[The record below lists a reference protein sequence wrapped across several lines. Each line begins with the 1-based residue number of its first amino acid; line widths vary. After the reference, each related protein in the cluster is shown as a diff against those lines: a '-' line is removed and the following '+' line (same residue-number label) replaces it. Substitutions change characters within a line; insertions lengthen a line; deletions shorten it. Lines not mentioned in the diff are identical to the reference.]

1 MRKSTTSTV
10 TIMQARSESHYIFIP
25 SGPVRGVRA
34 KKMSSKRVK
43 GKDRNPSTY
52 KKRKTNQQQQQ
63 QVPTTIPELWK
74 CVQDALEIVKDDL
87 EIVKDDLK
95 IVKDDLENVTHGL
108 HLQTEV
114 TIRDVIRKRE
124 GEDFVLPKSLRSLTD
139 VKEWLCKKTNKE
151 IILHSDAMRSV
162 GLAVSRGPNKSK
174 ENGWRL
180 FKWAHYVVTRK
191 DRNVQELEVNFSG
204 IIRDTISQGH
214 LYAYLGECKTTLTKK
229 TFADAR
235 LQLARAFCL
244 IDLLIRTDSH
254 TDIIYQGVV
263 YYIALGKSFVPS
275 QVKKTYTYG
284 SRTFEVEFCPMWCY

>member
-95 IVKDDLENVTHGL
+95 IVKDDLKIVKDDLKIVKDDLKIVKDDLENVTHGL

-151 IILHSDAMRSV
+151 IILHSDTMRSV

-180 FKWAHYVVTRK
+180 FKVRTT
-191 DRNVQELEVNFSG
+191 FS
-204 IIRDTISQGH
+204 SFQ
-214 LYAYLGECKTTLTKK
+214 Y
-229 TFADAR
+229 
-235 LQLARAFCL
+235 
-244 IDLLIRTDSH
+244 LIRPLTNFY
-254 TDIIYQGVV
+254 IYFG
-263 YYIALGKSFVPS
+263 
-275 QVKKTYTYG
+275 
-284 SRTFEVEFCPMWCY
+284 